1 MTVLLTFLLPPLSM
15 LAGLWCA
22 TQWTA
27 ALLHHAPQLGK
38 AWLYV
43 GPWHVYL
50 PWQVVGWFL
59 RYSTVW
65 PGVFGRTRLAVLVGV
80 GVGLACAGLG
90 RWWQRGQDKAPTTF
104 GSSRW
109 ATWQDIRRSGLLSGE
124 GVMLGQVRGRYLRH
138 GGPEHL
144 LVFAPTRS
152 GKGTGL
158 VIPTLLSVGG
168 SVLVHDIKGENWELT
183 AGWRARFSHVI
194 YFNPTSPQSARYN
207 PLLEIRKGDYEVRDA
222 QNVADILVD
231 PEGANDRRDHWA
243 KTGHALLVGAILH
256 VLYAE
261 PDKTL
266 SGVATFLADPQ
277 RSFTATLDV
286 MMRTLHLGTAVH
298 PVVASAARELLN
310 KSPNELSGVLS
321 TAMSFLGVY
330 RDPIVA
336 RTTSTSDFRLADLQ
350 HAASPVSLYL
360 VVPPSDLSR
369 TKPLMRLVL
378 NQVGRM
384 LTEDLH
390 APRQHPLLLLL
401 DEFPALGRLDFF
413 ESALA
418 FIAGYGIKAFL
429 IAQSLN
435 QLDKAYGQNNAI
447 LDNCHVRI
455 AFAANDDRTAKRVS
469 DLLGM
474 ATELRQQASFGG
486 KRWSLLYDR
495 RLVSSQEAGRPL
507 LTPGEVMQLD
517 AEEELILVA
526 GHPPMRA
533 QKLRYFRDPVFR
545 ARVVQAPALATPD
558 VPERAP
564 SPWETEGPKAHLP
577 GRTRAQPRAVDEEM
591 DEEGPVLDRTVSEEH
606 DALDEEDAIE
616 EGHAL

>member
-1 MTVLLTFLLPPLSM
+1 MTILLTVLLPPLLM
-15 LAGLWCA
+15 LAGLWWA

-27 ALLHHAPQLGK
+27 ALLRHAPQLGP
-38 AWLYV
+38 AWLHV
-43 GPWHVYL
+43 GAWLLYP
-50 PWQVVGWFL
+50 PWQFGVWFV
-59 RYSTVW
+59 RYGTRW
-65 PGVFGRTRLAVLVGV
+65 PSAFAQPKLAVLAGV
-80 GVGLACAGLG
+80 AVGLACAWLG
-90 RWWQRGQDKAPTTF
+90 RLWQRGQATPPTTF
-104 GSSRW
+104 GSSHW
-109 ATWQDIRRSGLLSGE
+109 ATWPAIRRSGLLRGD
-124 GVMLGQVRGRYLRH
+124 GVMLGQLRGRYLRH

-183 AGWRARFSHVI
+183 AGWRQRFSHVI
-194 YFNPTSPQSARYN
+194 YFNPTSPHSARYN

-261 PDKTL
+261 HDKTL
-266 SGVATFLADPQ
+266 SGVATFLADPK
-277 RSFTATLDV
+277 RTFTDTLGV
-286 MMRTLHLGTAVH
+286 MMRTLHLGAAVH

-336 RTTSTSDFRLADLQ
+336 RTTSTSDFRLANLQ
-350 HAASPVSLYL
+350 NATAPVSLYL

-378 NQVGRM
+378 NHVGRM

-390 APRQHPLLLLL
+390 APRTPPLLLLL

-435 QLDKAYGQNNAI
+435 QLDKAYGPNNAI

-455 AFAANDDRTAKRVS
+455 AFAANDDRTAKRIS

-474 ATELRQQASFGG
+474 ATELRQQASLGG
-486 KRWSLLYDR
+486 RRWSLLFDR
-495 RLVSSQEAGRPL
+495 QTVSTTEAGRPL
-507 LTPGEVMQLD
+507 LTPGEVMQLA

-533 QKLRYFRDPVFR
+533 GKLRYFTDPRFL
-545 ARVVQAPALATPD
+545 ARVLPAPDLATPD
-558 VPERAP
+558 VPPRAA
-564 SPWETEGPKAHLP
+564 SPWETEGAKACLAVVPARTP
-577 GRTRAQPRAVDEEM
+577 GTADEEP
-591 DEEGPVLDRTVSEEH
+591 DEEGQVLEPAVADDRVE
-606 DALDEEDAIE
+606 
-616 EGHAL
+616 

>member
-1 MTVLLTFLLPPLSM
+1 MDRRVAVPCAAARLGLAARRPLPL
-15 LAGLWCA
+15 
-22 TQWTA
+22 
-27 ALLHHAPQLGK
+27 
-38 AWLYV
+38 
-43 GPWHVYL
+43 YL
-50 PWQVVGWFL
+50 PWQCVGWFL
-59 RYSTVW
+59 RYGTVW
-65 PGVFGRTRLAVLVGV
+65 PSAFARPRLAVLG
-80 GVGLACAGLG
+80 GVGLGIACAWIGGL
-90 RWWQRGQDKAPTTF
+90 WQHRQDTPPTTF
-104 GSSRW
+104 GSSHW
-109 ATWQDIRRSGLLSGE
+109 ATWQDIRRSGLLRGD
-124 GVMLGQVRGRYLRH
+124 GVMLGQLRGQYLRH

-183 AGWRARFSHVI
+183 VGWRQRFSHVI

-266 SGVATFLADPQ
+266 SGVATFLADPR
-277 RSFTATLDV
+277 RSFTATLGV
-286 MMRTLHLGTAVH
+286 MMRTLHLGDAVH
-298 PVVASAARELLN
+298 PVVASAARELRN

-350 HAASPVSLYL
+350 HARAPVSLYL

-369 TKPLMRLVL
+369 TKPLIRLLL

-384 LTEDLH
+384 LTEDLR
-390 APRQHPLLLLL
+390 AKRRHPLLLLL

-418 FIAGYGIKAFL
+418 FIAGYGIRAFL

-447 LDNCHVRI
+447 MDSCHVRI

-486 KRWSLLYDR
+486 RRWGLMFDR

-517 AEEELILVA
+517 AKEEIVLVA
-526 GHPPMRA
+526 GQPPMRA
-533 QKLRYFRDPVFR
+533 QKLRYFLDPLFM
-545 ARVVQAPALATPD
+545 ARVVPAPASYA
-558 VPERAP
+558 E
-564 SPWETEGPKAHLP
+564 
-577 GRTRAQPRAVDEEM
+577 DEEL
-591 DEEGPVLDRTVSEEH
+591 DEEGYVLERATPEEH
-606 DALDEEDAIE
+606 EDAEDDDAVE
-616 EGHAL
+616 EGYAI